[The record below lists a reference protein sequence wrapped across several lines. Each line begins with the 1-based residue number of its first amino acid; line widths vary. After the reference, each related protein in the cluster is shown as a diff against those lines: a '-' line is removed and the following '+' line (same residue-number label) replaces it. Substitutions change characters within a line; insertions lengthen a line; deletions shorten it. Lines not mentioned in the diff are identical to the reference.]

1 MRLQTRW
8 TLLLLPMLVIGC
20 SEDSNKSTT
29 ETDTTADGSGDAA
42 TDTGV
47 DGSGDTATDTADN
60 DGSAEACP
68 EQEALEG
75 DAVNPDCDPLNDGH
89 CAMPWPSNLYLTDD
103 AATAT
108 GKRLTFGATTLPKN
122 FQNVHIDPAPY
133 ARRDGYSV
141 GTPLLVRFPNLDT
154 TGMATERDLTPSL
167 ADDAKV
173 LWFKVAADGTLS
185 RVPYFVELDAQDPDP
200 AKKTLFVRPGVIL
213 EEATRYIVAFR
224 NLSDTAGQAIAP
236 SAAFAALREGR
247 PECDSRIAAR
257 SAHFD
262 EAVFGP
268 LEAAGIDRA
277 SLTLAWDFNT
287 MSGDN
292 MHSDILRMRDEV
304 LASIDADPAA
314 SALTVTQVT
323 EYTEAENPYI
333 AFDMQGTFRIPNYTE
348 EKTFYQGTDG
358 VTGYILRR
366 DASDRVVAEGTT
378 EMPIWIRVPRSAVG
392 APDPAKPN
400 RLVQFGHGLFG
411 SGAEIT
417 IPTIDKVAFDHHLVY
432 FSTSWAG
439 MAEDDYG
446 RANFMVFDL
455 NRFVW
460 LTDRLHQGIVN
471 FLALGRLMKTQAPS
485 FEPFTSRN
493 ITIDN
498 SEMYYSGISQGGILG
513 ATYMALTTDV
523 ARGHVGV
530 PGQNFTSFLHRS
542 GAFDQFFVALKGA
555 LRTPNNVAVA
565 LSTVQL
571 LWDST
576 DSVSHYRHIT
586 AEPYP
591 GTPAHAVLAGPAKGD
606 YLVSPLTMEVV
617 ARTNIGIP
625 VMANYDDE
633 RTVSLATE
641 AAYPRTGSGI
651 VLWDFGNEWPA
662 LGNRPPEADPVNGDP
677 HGKPRAFDLHNEQ
690 MDTFF
695 RTGEIVDLCGGDG
708 CHPN

>member
-1 MRLQTRW
+1 MRRSLSW
-8 TLLLLPMLVIGC
+8 SLLLLPMLVIGC
-20 SEDSNKSTT
+20 SDDKESNTADTGAGGSADTSTDDTGGSADTSTSDT
-29 ETDTTADGSGDAA
+29 ETDE
-42 TDTGV
+42 
-47 DGSGDTATDTADN
+47 
-60 DGSAEACP
+60 GSAAACP
-68 EQEALEG
+68 DREALEG
-75 DAVNPDCDPLNDGH
+75 DAANADCDPLNDGH
-89 CAMPWPSNLYLTDD
+89 CAMPWPSNLYLADD
-103 AATAT
+103 ASTPT

-141 GTPLLVRFPNLDT
+141 GTPLLVHFANLDT
-154 TGMATERDLTPSL
+154 TGMADERDLAPSL

-185 RVPYFVELDAQDPDP
+185 RVPYFVELDAQDPNP
-200 AKKTLFVRPGVIL
+200 ASKTLFVRPGVIL

-224 NLSDTAGQAIAP
+224 NLTDTTGATIAP
-236 SAAFAALREGR
+236 SAAFAALRDGR
-247 PECDSRIAAR
+247 PECDDRVAAR
-257 SAHFD
+257 AAHFD

-292 MHSDILRMRDEV
+292 MHADILRMRNEV
-304 LASIDADPAA
+304 LAAIDADPAA
-314 SALTVTQVT
+314 SALTISGVT
-323 EYTEAENPYI
+323 EYSEAENPYI
-333 AFDMQGTFRIPNYTE
+333 AFDMQGTFLIPNYTE
-348 EKTFYQGTDG
+348 EKTFYQGSDG

-366 DASDRVVAEGTT
+366 DADDRVFAEGTT
-378 EMPIWIRVPRSAVG
+378 QMPVWIRVPRSAVG
-392 APDPAKPN
+392 TPDPAKPN

-417 IPTIDKVAFDHHLVY
+417 IPTIDKVAFDHHLIY

-460 LTDRLHQGIVN
+460 LTDRLQQGIVN
-471 FLALGRLMKTQAPS
+471 FLALGRLMKTQAPT
-485 FEPFTSRN
+485 FEPFTSRG
-493 ITIDN
+493 ITVDN
-498 SEMYYSGISQGGILG
+498 SEMYFSGISQGGILG

-576 DSVSHYRHIT
+576 DSVSHYRHIN

-591 GTPAHAVLAGPAKGD
+591 GTPSHDVLAGPAKGD
-606 YLVSPLTMEVV
+606 YLVSPLTMEVL
-617 ARTNIGIP
+617 ARTAVGIP

-633 RTVSLATE
+633 RSVSLATE
-641 AAYPRTGSGI
+641 ASYPRTGSGI
-651 VLWDFGNEWPA
+651 VLWDFGNEWPVP
-662 LGNRPPEADPVNGDP
+662 GNHPPEADPVNGDP

-695 RTGEIVDLCGGDG
+695 RTGQIVDVCGGDG

>member
-20 SEDSNKSTT
+20 SDDSKKTST
-29 ETDTTADGSGDAA
+29 ETDATADGSSDTSADTGGSGADTTTDTGDSDGSAQACAPREPQEGDAA
-42 TDTGV
+42 
-47 DGSGDTATDTADN
+47 
-60 DGSAEACP
+60 
-68 EQEALEG
+68 
-75 DAVNPDCDPLNDGH
+75 NPDCDPLNDGH
-89 CAMPWPSNLYLTDD
+89 CAMPWPSNLYLADD
-103 AATAT
+103 ATTAT

-122 FQNVHIDPAPY
+122 FQNIYIDPAPY
-133 ARRDGYSV
+133 SRRDGYSV
-141 GTPLLVRFPNLDT
+141 GTPLLVHFANLDT
-154 TGMATERDLTPSL
+154 TGMADERDLSASL

-173 LWFKVAADGTLS
+173 LWFKVASDGTLS
-185 RVPYFVELDAQDPDP
+185 RVPYFVELDSQDPDP

-213 EEATRYIVAFR
+213 EEATHYVVAFR
-224 NLSDTAGQAIAP
+224 NLNDTNGAPIAA
-236 SAAFAALREGR
+236 SAAFAALRDGR
-247 PECDSRIAAR
+247 IECDDRVAGRA
-257 SAHFD
+257 AHFD

-287 MSGDN
+287 MSGEN
-292 MHSDILRMRDEV
+292 MHGDILRMRDEV

-314 SALTVTQVT
+314 SALTVTQIT
-323 EYTEAENPYI
+323 AYSEAENPYI
-333 AFDMQGTFRIPNYTE
+333 AFDMQGTFLIPNYTE

-358 VTGYILRR
+358 VTGYVLHR
-366 DASDRVVAEGTT
+366 DANDRIVASGTT
-378 EMPIWIRVPRSAVG
+378 EMPVWIRVPRSAVG
-392 APDPAKPN
+392 TPDPAKPN

-417 IPTIDKVAFDHHLVY
+417 TPTIDKVAFDHHLIY

-439 MAEDDYG
+439 MAEEDYG

-460 LTDRLHQGIVN
+460 LTDRLQQGIVN
-471 FLALGRLMKTQAPS
+471 FLALGRLMKTQAPT

-493 ITIDN
+493 ITVDN

-591 GTPAHAVLAGPAKGD
+591 GTPAHTVLAGPAKGD

-617 ARTNIGIP
+617 ARTDIGFPI
-625 VMANYDDE
+625 MANYDDE

-641 AAYPRTGSGI
+641 APYPRTGSGT
-651 VLWDFGNEWPA
+651 VLWDFGNEWPTP
-662 LGNRPPEADPVNGDP
+662 GNHPPEVDVVNGDP

-695 RTGEIVDLCGGDG
+695 RTGQIVDLCGGDG